1 MNTGDNDRCRLDGQ
15 ERNTYYMP
23 MVFVSSPGAGEPS
36 DNTCTHIMNMVS
48 DHDDHPTTTLRFG
61 SGVIKHH
68 ARHRERMETETATQR
83 IRTRHVSRKRGSHRS
98 DTAVSMPWLM
108 NPSRL
113 ASLIMT
119 AGLIAVPLGLSAPY
133 MSAKPAFAEQT
144 GSAPILAT
152 GASPLPAVAA
162 TYTLGVNNNL
172 VANNTAVSNVK
183 QDSVTVADT
192 HDAHDTNAMPQA
204 SSSIPSRTKNPG
216 KANVDTAIKL
226 DSGALLHPG
235 DPSRL
240 PVVSAAASRSTAR
253 EPLDTTGILPA
264 LQTEVT
270 GEFKLSTDEI
280 DVDRMIGPSKDAT
293 DENNNENSN
302 DTANDGN
309 HFGVSDVDTANTA
322 DIDVKGHPTPVNT
335 GDFGNAYPWG
345 QCTWW
350 AYVRRHQLGL
360 AAASH
365 FGNGGQWAYT
375 ARVLGYAVTS
385 KPGVGDVVV
394 FAPGQEGA
402 DGYYGHVAIVEHV
415 NDDGSILISESN
427 VRGLGV
433 ISNRVIPAGSVPFL
447 QYIK

>member
-1 MNTGDNDRCRLDGQ
+1 
-15 ERNTYYMP
+15 MP
-23 MVFVSSPGAGEPS
+23 MVFVSSPDAGEPS
-36 DNTCTHIMNMVS
+36 DNTCTHIMNTVS

-61 SGVIKHH
+61 SGAIKHH
-68 ARHRERMETETATQR
+68 ARHRERMETETATLR
-83 IRTRHVSRKRGSHRS
+83 IRTRNTLRKRGSHRS

-119 AGLIAVPLGLSAPY
+119 AGLIAVPLGLSASY
-133 MSAKPAFAEQT
+133 MSAKSAFAEQA
-144 GSAPILAT
+144 GSQPVLAT
-152 GASPLPAVAA
+152 GAAAATSVPALAA
-162 TYTLGVNNNL
+162 TYTPGTNNNL
-172 VANNTAVSNVK
+172 VVNNTAVFNVK

-192 HDAHDTNAMPQA
+192 YDTNTVSAAQ
-204 SSSIPSRTKNPG
+204 SSIPARTKNPS
-216 KANVDTAIKL
+216 KTNTDMVIKL
-226 DSGALLHPG
+226 DSGTLLHPG

-240 PVVSAAASRSTAR
+240 SAVSSAASRSSAR
-253 EPLDTTGILPA
+253 ESLDTTGILPA
-264 LQTEVT
+264 LQTQVT

-280 DVDRMIGPSKDAT
+280 DVDRMIGPSKD
-293 DENNNENSN
+293 EINENDN
-302 DTANDGN
+302 TTANDGN
-309 HFGVSDVDTANTA
+309 NNEGTNDTTNTANDVNHVDVSDVNTANTA
-322 DIDVKGHPTPVNT
+322 DTSDIDVKGHPTPVNT

-375 ARVLGYAVTS
+375 ARVLGYTVTS

>member
-1 MNTGDNDRCRLDGQ
+1 MS
-15 ERNTYYMP
+15 
-23 MVFVSSPGAGEPS
+23 MVFVSSPDAGQPS
-36 DNTCTHIMNMVS
+36 DNTRPHTMNMVS
-48 DHDDHPTTTLRFG
+48 DHDNHPTTTLRFG
-61 SGVIKHH
+61 SGAIKHH
-68 ARHRERMETETATQR
+68 ARHRERVETSAATTPR
-83 IRTRHVSRKRGSHRS
+83 LRNASHKRGSYRA

-113 ASLIMT
+113 ASLIMM

-133 MSAKPAFAEQT
+133 MSAKSAFAEQA

-152 GASPLPAVAA
+152 GASGLPAVAA
-162 TYTLGVNNNL
+162 TYMPGVNNNL

-192 HDAHDTNAMPQA
+192 HDAHDVHDTNAMPQA

-240 PVVSAAASRSTAR
+240 PAVSAAASRSTAR

-280 DVDRMIGPSKDAT
+280 DVDRMIGPSKDEIN
-293 DENNNENSN
+293 ENNNA
-302 DTANDGN
+302 TANDGN
-309 HFGVSDVDTANTA
+309 NDEGTNDTTNIVNDVNHLGVSDVNTADTANTA
-322 DIDVKGHPTPVNT
+322 GISDIDVKGHPTPVNT

-375 ARVLGYAVTS
+375 ARVLGYTVTS
-385 KPGVGDVVV
+385 KPGVGDAVV

-415 NDDGSILISESN
+415 NADGSILISESN
-427 VRGLGV
+427 VKGLGI
-433 ISNRVIPAGSVPFL
+433 ISNRVISASSVPFL

>member
-1 MNTGDNDRCRLDGQ
+1 
-15 ERNTYYMP
+15 MP
-23 MVFVSSPGAGEPS
+23 MVFVSSPDAGEPS
-36 DNTCTHIMNMVS
+36 DNTCTHIMNTVS

-61 SGVIKHH
+61 SGAIKHH
-68 ARHRERMETETATQR
+68 ARHRERMETETATLR
-83 IRTRHVSRKRGSHRS
+83 IRTRNTSRKRGSHRS

-119 AGLIAVPLGLSAPY
+119 AGLIAVPLGLSASY
-133 MSAKPAFAEQT
+133 MSAKSAFAEQA
-144 GSAPILAT
+144 GSQSVLAA
-152 GASPLPAVAA
+152 GAQPLPAVAA
-162 TYTLGVNNNL
+162 TYTPGVNNNL
-172 VANNTAVSNVK
+172 VANNTAVSNVR

-192 HDAHDTNAMPQA
+192 HDTNAMSQA

-216 KANVDTAIKL
+216 KANVDTVIKL
-226 DSGALLHPG
+226 DSGTLLHPG

-240 PVVSAAASRSTAR
+240 SAISAAASRSSAR
-253 EPLDTTGILPA
+253 ESLDTTGILPA

-309 HFGVSDVDTANTA
+309 NDEGTNDTTSTANDGNHFGVSDVDTANTA
-322 DIDVKGHPTPVNT
+322 DTSDIDVKGHPTPVNT

-375 ARVLGYAVTS
+375 ARALGYTVTS

-415 NDDGSILISESN
+415 NADGSILISESN

>member
-1 MNTGDNDRCRLDGQ
+1 
-15 ERNTYYMP
+15 MP
-23 MVFVSSPGAGEPS
+23 MVFVSSPDAGEPS
-36 DNTCTHIMNMVS
+36 DNTCTHIMNTVS
-48 DHDDHPTTTLRFG
+48 DHNDHPTTTLRFG
-61 SGVIKHH
+61 SGAVKHH
-68 ARHRERMETETATQR
+68 ARHRERMKTKTATTQH
-83 IRTRHVSRKRGSHRS
+83 IRTRHALRKRGSHRS

-133 MSAKPAFAEQT
+133 MSAKSAFAEQV
-144 GSAPILAT
+144 GSQPVLAI
-152 GASPLPAVAA
+152 GAQPLPAVAA
-162 TYTLGVNNNL
+162 TYMPSVNNNL
-172 VANNTAVSNVK
+172 VVNNTALSNVR
-183 QDSVTVADT
+183 QDGVIVADT
-192 HDAHDTNAMPQA
+192 HDAYDTNIVPTTE
-204 SSSIPSRTKNPG
+204 SSIPARTKNPS
-216 KANVDTAIKL
+216 KVNTDTVIKL

-240 PVVSAAASRSTAR
+240 PAASVAASRSSVR

-280 DVDRMIGPSKDAT
+280 DVDRMIGPSKDET
-293 DENNNENSN
+293 DENSNN
-302 DTANDGN
+302 TANDVN
-309 HFGVSDVDTANTA
+309 HFGVSDVDTADTA
-322 DIDVKGHPTPVNT
+322 DVDVKGHPTPVNT

>member
-1 MNTGDNDRCRLDGQ
+1 
-15 ERNTYYMP
+15 MP
-23 MVFVSSPGAGEPS
+23 MVFVSSPGAEELS
-36 DNTCTHIMNMVS
+36 DNTCTHTHIMNTVS
-48 DHDDHPTTTLRFG
+48 DHDDHSTTTLRFG
-61 SGVIKHH
+61 SGAVKHH
-68 ARHRERMETETATQR
+68 ARHRERMETETATTQH
-83 IRTRHVSRKRGSHRS
+83 IRTRHASRKRGSHRS
-98 DTAVSMPWLM
+98 DAAVSMPWLM

-113 ASLIMT
+113 VSLIMT

-133 MSAKPAFAEQT
+133 MSAKSAFAEQV
-144 GSAPILAT
+144 GSQPVLAT
-152 GASPLPAVAA
+152 GAQPLPAVAA
-162 TYTLGVNNNL
+162 TYTPGVNNNL
-172 VANNTAVSNVK
+172 VANNTAVSNVR
-183 QDSVTVADT
+183 QDGVTVVDT
-192 HDAHDTNAMPQA
+192 HDAYDTNTVPTTE
-204 SSSIPSRTKNPG
+204 SSIPARTKNPS
-216 KANVDTAIKL
+216 KINTDTVIKL

-235 DPSRL
+235 DLSRL
-240 PVVSAAASRSTAR
+240 SAASVAASRSTTR

-264 LQTEVT
+264 LQTQVT

-280 DVDRMIGPSKDAT
+280 DVDRMIGPSKDEI
-293 DENNNENSN
+293 DENGY

-309 HFGVSDVDTANTA
+309 NDEGPNGVTNAANDGNHLGVSGVDTADTA
-322 DIDVKGHPTPVNT
+322 DTSDIDVKGHPTPVNT

-375 ARVLGYAVTS
+375 ARALGYTVTS

-415 NDDGSILISESN
+415 NADGSILISESN
-427 VRGLGV
+427 AKGLGI
-433 ISNRVIPAGSVPFL
+433 ISNRVISASSVPFL

>member
-1 MNTGDNDRCRLDGQ
+1 
-15 ERNTYYMP
+15 MP
-23 MVFVSSPGAGEPS
+23 MVFVSSPDTGEPS
-36 DNTCTHIMNMVS
+36 DNTCTHIMNTVS
-48 DHDDHPTTTLRFG
+48 DYDNHPTTTLRFG
-61 SGVIKHH
+61 SGAIKHH
-68 ARHRERMETETATQR
+68 ARHRERMETETAILR
-83 IRTRHVSRKRGSHRS
+83 IRTRNTSRKRGSHRS

-133 MSAKPAFAEQT
+133 MSAKPAFAEQA
-144 GSAPILAT
+144 GSTPVLAT
-152 GASPLPAVAA
+152 SSRSLPAVAA
-162 TYTLGVNNNL
+162 TYTPGVNNNL
-172 VANNTAVSNVK
+172 VANNTAVSNVR

-192 HDAHDTNAMPQA
+192 HDTHDTHDTNAMSQA

-216 KANVDTAIKL
+216 KANVDTVIKL
-226 DSGALLHPG
+226 DSGALLHPA

-240 PVVSAAASRSTAR
+240 SAVSAAASRSSAR
-253 EPLDTTGILPA
+253 ESLDTTGILPA

-280 DVDRMIGPSKDAT
+280 DVDRMIGP
-293 DENNNENSN
+293 
-302 DTANDGN
+302 DT
-309 HFGVSDVDTANTA
+309 S

-375 ARVLGYAVTS
+375 ARALGYTVTS
-385 KPGVGDVVV
+385 KPGAGDVVV

>member
-1 MNTGDNDRCRLDGQ
+1 
-15 ERNTYYMP
+15 MP
-23 MVFVSSPGAGEPS
+23 MVFVSSPDAGEPS
-36 DNTCTHIMNMVS
+36 DNTCTHVMNTVY

-61 SGVIKHH
+61 SGAIKHH
-68 ARHRERMETETATQR
+68 ARHRERMETETATLR
-83 IRTRHVSRKRGSHRS
+83 IRTRNTSRKRGSHRS

-119 AGLIAVPLGLSAPY
+119 AGLIAVPLGLSASY
-133 MSAKPAFAEQT
+133 MPAGSAFAEQA
-144 GSAPILAT
+144 GSQPVLAA
-152 GASPLPAVAA
+152 GAQLLPAVTA
-162 TYTLGVNNNL
+162 TYTPGVNNNL
-172 VANNTAVSNVK
+172 VVNNTAVSNVR

-192 HDAHDTNAMPQA
+192 HDTHDTHAMSQA

-216 KANVDTAIKL
+216 KANVDTVIEL
-226 DSGALLHPG
+226 DSGALLYPG

-240 PVVSAAASRSTAR
+240 SAVSAAASRSSAR
-253 EPLDTTGILPA
+253 ESLDTTGILPA
-264 LQTEVT
+264 LQTEAT

-309 HFGVSDVDTANTA
+309 HFGASDVDTANTA
-322 DIDVKGHPTPVNT
+322 DASDIDVKGHPMPVNT

-375 ARVLGYAVTS
+375 ARALGYTVTS

-415 NDDGSILISESN
+415 NADGSILISESN

-433 ISNRVIPAGSVPFL
+433 ISNRVIPSGSVPFL

>member
-1 MNTGDNDRCRLDGQ
+1 
-15 ERNTYYMP
+15 MP

-36 DNTCTHIMNMVS
+36 DNTCTHIMNTVS

-61 SGVIKHH
+61 SGAVKHH
-68 ARHRERMETETATQR
+68 ARHRERMETETATTQH

-113 ASLIMT
+113 VSLIMT

-133 MSAKPAFAEQT
+133 MSAKSAFAEQA
-144 GSAPILAT
+144 GSQPVLAT

-162 TYTLGVNNNL
+162 TYTPGVNNNL
-172 VANNTAVSNVK
+172 VADNTAVSNVK

-192 HDAHDTNAMPQA
+192 HDAHDTNAMSQA
-204 SSSIPSRTKNPG
+204 SSSIPLRTKNPE

-240 PVVSAAASRSTAR
+240 PAVSAAASRSTAR

-280 DVDRMIGPSKDAT
+280 DVDRMIGPSKDEIN
-293 DENNNENSN
+293 ENNNA
-302 DTANDGN
+302 TANDGN
-309 HFGVSDVDTANTA
+309 NDEGTNDTTNTANDVNHLGVSGVDTANTA
-322 DIDVKGHPTPVNT
+322 DTSDIDVKGHPTPVNT

-375 ARVLGYAVTS
+375 ARVLGYTVTS
-385 KPGVGDVVV
+385 KPRVGDAVV

-415 NDDGSILISESN
+415 NADGSILISESN
-427 VRGLGV
+427 VKGLGI
-433 ISNRVIPAGSVPFL
+433 ISNRVISASSVPFL